1 MSLLNVVCTKKTAQ
15 PGGAAGVY
23 SFIGGAVAGGVPV
36 AVGSRR
42 TARTAVHVQPGQDI
56 VIICFS

>member
-1 MSLLNVVCTKKTAQ
+1 MSLLNVVFTKKTAQ
-15 PGGAAGVY
+15 PGGAAGLY

-36 AVGSRR
+36 AVGSR
-42 TARTAVHVQPGQDI
+42 TVRTAVHVQLGQDI